1 MSTNK
6 RFGNASNK
14 EIQEMI
20 ENIQSKSTQKANLK
34 AARVLRAYL
43 QSRGEPTGFES
54 FDNNTLNLML
64 SHFYINVRQGNGEK
78 YKTSS
83 LEGIR
88 FLLNRYIQ
96 KCRKDSTD
104 LIRDPAFRQSSLSFR
119 AAIQELKKEGKGS
132 TNHYPEICEA
142 DLKLIYNSNIFA
154 LDTHQFTSRT
164 KFNST
169 YVSILRV
176 ADAKICLMT
185 KETFAINTDQNTGR
199 EYVYKKMDEL
209 NKNNR
214 EDNKNITSGVMP
226 AKPRNVSCPVLSY
239 KLYLSKLSDKS
250 DRLWQRPKNS
260 FVDGEMTWYYAAP

>member
-6 RFGNASNK
+6 RFGNASNV
-14 EIQEMI
+14 EIQQKI

-43 QSRGEPTGFES
+43 QSRGEPTDFES
-54 FDNNTLNLML
+54 FDNNTLDLML

-88 FLLNRYIQ
+88 FSLNRYIQ

-132 TNHYPEICEA
+132 TTHYPE
-142 DLKLIYNSNIFA
+142 
-154 LDTHQFTSRT
+154 
-164 KFNST
+164 
-169 YVSILRV
+169 
-176 ADAKICLMT
+176 
-185 KETFAINTDQNTGR
+185 AI
-199 EYVYKKMDEL
+199 
-209 NKNNR
+209 
-214 EDNKNITSGVMP
+214 
-226 AKPRNVSCPVLSY
+226 A
-239 KLYLSKLSDKS
+239 
-250 DRLWQRPKNS
+250 
-260 FVDGEMTWYYAAP
+260 